1 MLSAVTVVIAYA
13 QGISLGL
20 PGVVEFM
27 TVMIFVSGFCF
38 GWVVGSSVGFVA
50 LSIYMMIP
58 YPFAHPAAWIYTI
71 SPLLLVVMGL
81 LGIMYGIV
89 GGILGKLQ
97 NPVRM
102 NARFV
107 GEMAL
112 LGFALTFAYD
122 ILSSIGFYVA
132 YPVYPSVW
140 DAVYLTFVPLYY
152 LYPPI
157 VHTVTNTIIFA
168 TVAPALI
175 RALEP
180 FRA

>member
-50 LSIYMMIP
+50 LSIYMIIP

-168 TVAPALI
+168 AVAPALI